1 MWIWLMFYP
10 QFAPC
15 FHPGVLIIIDNVV
28 DLMAYTASIDQRGE
42 EVLSIL
48 QFITSERI

>member
-1 MWIWLMFYP
+1 MDLVDVSP

-15 FHPGVLIIIDNVV
+15 FNLGVPILIDNVV
-28 DLMAYTASIDQRGE
+28 DLMAHTASIDQKGE
-42 EVLSIL
+42 EVHSIL

>member
-1 MWIWLMFYP
+1 MDLVDVSP

-15 FHPGVLIIIDNVV
+15 FNLGVLIIIDNVV
-28 DLMAYTASIDQRGE
+28 DLMAHTASIDQKGE

-48 QFITSERI
+48 QFITSKRI